1 MTHKIHIESIL
12 LQNFFKS
19 NTKHVRF
26 DAIRINLELQMIYE
40 KVFTTTLI
48 KVLVT
53 Y

>member
-1 MTHKIHIESIL
+1 MSHKIHIQIKN
-12 LQNFFKS
+12 NFTYEINWQK
-19 NTKHVRF
+19 NVRF

-40 KVFTTTLI
+40 KLFTTTLV

>member
-1 MTHKIHIESIL
+1 MSHKIHI
-12 LQNFFKS
+12 QKYNFTYEINWQK
-19 NTKHVRF
+19 NVRF

-40 KVFTTTLI
+40 KLFTTTLV